1 MKGFTPM
8 TTERF
13 QKRYANGYLEC
24 LGKIGKSGGNT
35 LIVFGVVMAAIGVLI
50 GYGLIRFSIVT
61 LSRGNSDDIPTL
73 IFFGVL
79 CLVFLIPSVPLCRL
93 GRKRKG
99 MDANDWLQT
108 FAEASDYPESVIRE
122 FSSQV
127 PQQDSIYFDVNG
139 PTMSPGIITRDYIF
153 FEGGQFCVI
162 KRSDIIGAYFVNL
175 IDIFNTKN
183 KSGHC
188 LHVAIFSNHNT
199 CIVTRAS
206 QKRGKHLIE
215 MLTEKHPEIDT
226 AGGRILSDKEFDKM
240 KQGIH

>member
-1 MKGFTPM
+1 
-8 TTERF
+8 
-13 QKRYANGYLEC
+13 
-24 LGKIGKSGGNT
+24 
-35 LIVFGVVMAAIGVLI
+35 
-50 GYGLIRFSIVT
+50 
-61 LSRGNSDDIPTL
+61 
-73 IFFGVL
+73 
-79 CLVFLIPSVPLCRL
+79 
-93 GRKRKG
+93 
-99 MDANDWLQT
+99 MDVNDWLQT
-108 FAEASDYPESVIRE
+108 FAEASNYPESVIRE

-162 KRSDIIGAYFVNL
+162 KRSDIIGAYFINL

-183 KSGHC
+183 RTGYC

-226 AGGRILSDKEFDKM
+226 AGGRILSGTLEEVQSVFENSFPPSALRNPPGSARYPLG
-240 KQGIH
+240 QSTPHFAAYLAPIQSA

>member
-1 MKGFTPM
+1 
-8 TTERF
+8 
-13 QKRYANGYLEC
+13 
-24 LGKIGKSGGNT
+24 
-35 LIVFGVVMAAIGVLI
+35 MAAMGVLI

-61 LSRGNSDDIPTL
+61 LSRGNNDDIPTL
-73 IFFGVL
+73 IFLGVL
-79 CLVFLIPSVPLCRL
+79 CLVFLVPSVPLFRL

-99 MDANDWLQT
+99 MDVNDWLQT
-108 FAEASDYPESVIRE
+108 FAEASNYPESVIRE

-162 KRSDIIGAYFVNL
+162 KRSDIIGAYFINL

-183 KSGHC
+183 RTGYC

-226 AGGRILSDKEFDKM
+226 AGGRILSGTLEEAQSVFENSFPPSALRNPPGSARYPLG
-240 KQGIH
+240 QSTPHFAAYLAPIQSA